1 MTLNYKETFDRF
13 SLYFLTIFISPIL
26 FGVLMAI
33 YSTIAFQDS
42 WSFGPTVLVV
52 ALYSWPFFA
61 FGAFPVSLY
70 IDFSAR
76 TRDYSN
82 WIKALLYAGF
92 GGLAGLIGNVILYDL
107 YSMTFMFIFGMVGGL
122 IHFLVL
128 SIIKEFSAYNII
140 S

>member
-26 FGVLMAI
+26 FGVFMAL
-33 YSTIAFQDS
+33 YSMIAFQDS

-52 ALYSWPFFA
+52 GIFSWPFFG

-76 TRDYSN
+76 TKLYPN
-82 WIKALLYAGF
+82 WAKALLYAGC
-92 GGLAGLIGNVILYDL
+92 GGLAGLVGCLILYDL
-107 YSMTFMFIFGMVGGL
+107 YSITFMFIFGMVGGV
-122 IHFLVL
+122 IHFFVL
-128 SIIKEFSAYNII
+128 ALIKKIFK
-140 S
+140 

>member
-26 FGVLMAI
+26 FGVFMAL
-33 YSTIAFQDS
+33 YSMIAFQDS

-52 ALYSWPFFA
+52 GIFSWPFFG

-76 TRDYSN
+76 TKLYPN
-82 WIKALLYAGF
+82 WAKALLYAGI
-92 GGLAGLIGNVILYDL
+92 GGLAGLLGSLILYDL
-107 YSMTFMFIFGMVGGL
+107 YSITFMYIFGMVGGV

-128 SIIKEFSAYNII
+128 AIIKKLFK
-140 S
+140 